1 MAESFQLLPLLISLY
16 GFLSLLTFVLYAVD
30 KQAARRGR
38 WRIRE
43 STLHL
48 LALCGGWPGA
58 LLAQRWIRHKSRKA
72 AFQLRFWLTVLLN
85 CAALAGGAWL
95 ASSGELMA
103 WL

>member
-1 MAESFQLLPLLISLY
+1 MLPLLITLY
-16 GFLSLLTFVLYAVD
+16 CLLSLLTFGLYAID

-38 WRIRE
+38 WRTRE

-85 CAALAGGAWL
+85 CTALASVVWL
-95 ASSGELMA
+95 AGSGVPVP
-103 WL
+103 WR

>member
-1 MAESFQLLPLLISLY
+1 VLPLLITLY
-16 GFLSLLTFVLYAVD
+16 CLLSLLTFALYAID

-38 WRIRE
+38 WRTRE

-58 LLAQRWIRHKSRKA
+58 WLAQRWIRHKSRKA

-85 CAALAGGAWL
+85 CAALTGVLWFAGSGVPVPWL
-95 ASSGELMA
+95 
-103 WL
+103 

>member
-1 MAESFQLLPLLISLY
+1 MLPLLITLY
-16 GFLSLLTFVLYAVD
+16 CLLSLLTFGLYAID

-38 WRIRE
+38 WRTRE

-58 LLAQRWIRHKSRKA
+58 WLAQRWIRHKSRKA

-85 CAALAGGAWL
+85 CAALTGVLWL
-95 ASSGELMA
+95 AGSGVSVP
-103 WL
+103 WR